1 MGVVTDF
8 VRQVASILPEVEKP
22 KIKPSLTNRLLWTA
36 VAVATYLIMAQIP
49 LYGVASGAQ
58 DQMSYTAI
66 IFASSQGTL
75 MTLGIG
81 PIVTAGLILQL
92 LKGAEIIKEVILNGI
107 PVEHWRIR
115 IASSVDCKLY
125 WHLVNDP
132 DVRQSA
138 FDSRTI
144 SWKNHQKW
152 FHNKLNDSS
161 STLLLIESHLGTIGQ
176 VRFENSGRYFK
187 IDFSIARQFR
197 GMGLGER
204 LLSEG
209 IESFLENN
217 QGSTLVSEVKE
228 GNQASMKIF
237 QNLGFREISHSPQLK
252 KKTRR
257 FQLQLSEIT
266 R

>member
-1 MGVVTDF
+1 M
-8 VRQVASILPEVEKP
+8 
-22 KIKPSLTNRLLWTA
+22 
-36 VAVATYLIMAQIP
+36 
-49 LYGVASGAQ
+49 
-58 DQMSYTAI
+58 
-66 IFASSQGTL
+66 
-75 MTLGIG
+75 
-81 PIVTAGLILQL
+81 
-92 LKGAEIIKEVILNGI
+92 
-107 PVEHWRIR
+107 
-115 IASSVDCKLY
+115 
-125 WHLVNDP
+125 
-132 DVRQSA
+132 
-138 FDSRTI
+138 
-144 SWKNHQKW
+144 
-152 FHNKLNDSS
+152 
-161 STLLLIESHLGTIGQ
+161 
-176 VRFENSGRYFK
+176 FK